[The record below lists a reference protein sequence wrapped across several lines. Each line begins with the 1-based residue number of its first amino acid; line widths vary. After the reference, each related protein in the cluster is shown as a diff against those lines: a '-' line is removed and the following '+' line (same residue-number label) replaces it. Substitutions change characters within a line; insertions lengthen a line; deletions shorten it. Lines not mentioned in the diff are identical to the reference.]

1 MNILTPEQV
10 QAFHRDGFLFV
21 RGNFNDEEIALLGR
35 ASREDKAMDVSA
47 AAVDDGKGHPV
58 RLSAWNH
65 PGNGIYGMFA
75 RCHRVVDAVEQLLED
90 EVYHYHSK
98 MILKD
103 ARVGG
108 AWAWHQDYGYWY
120 QNGCLFPDF
129 VSVMT
134 AVDRATQLNGCLQ
147 VLAGSHKLG
156 RVNHI
161 LSGEQ
166 AGADLERVNEA
177 KKRLKLVQCEMA
189 PGDSLYF
196 HANLLHCSAQNNS
209 EHPRWSLISC
219 YNAKHNDPFKDS
231 HHPRYTPL
239 EKVDDSAVLRVARE
253 RFAGNRDGGVEF
265 VDFKKIDQSAKSLA
279 EKKN

>member
-1 MNILTPEQV
+1 MKVLTATQV
-10 QAFHRDGFLFV
+10 KEFHRDGFIIV
-21 RGNFNDEEIALLGR
+21 RQNFSAEEITLLGR
-35 ASREDKAMDVSA
+35 ASREDKAMDQNAVSR
-47 AAVDDGKGHPV
+47 DDGKGQPV

-65 PGNGIYGMFA
+65 PGDGIYGMFA
-75 RCHRVVDAVEQLLED
+75 RCRRIVDAVEQLLED

-103 ARVGG
+103 AKVGG

-120 QNGCLFPDF
+120 QNGCLYPDF
-129 VSVMT
+129 ISVST
-134 AVDRATQLNGCLQ
+134 AVDRATQLNGCMQ
-147 VLAGSHKLG
+147 VLTGSHKLG
-156 RVNHI
+156 RVNHN

-177 KKRLKLVQCEMA
+177 KKRLPLFHCEME

-196 HANLLHCSAQNNS
+196 HANLLHCSAANNS

-219 YNAKHNDPFKDS
+219 YNTKHNDPFKDS

-239 EKVDDSAVLRVARE
+239 VKVDDSAVLRVARE
-253 RFAGNRDGGVEF
+253 RFTGHRDGGVQFE
-265 VDFKKIDQSAKSLA
+265 DFNRTDSSAKSLV
-279 EKKN
+279 KK